1 MKIFRKAKKAVEPRD
16 EVKGFIART
25 YLYMTRAYR
34 SEYQIWS
41 DERDLMQEW
50 NKKYPPD
57 EWECRR
63 AENIE
68 LVQGNRNKVVFGRCS
83 DVKMSW

>member
-1 MKIFRKAKKAVEPRD
+1 
-16 EVKGFIART
+16 
-25 YLYMTRAYR
+25 MTRAYR
-34 SEYQIWS
+34 SEYQIWG
-41 DERDLMQEW
+41 DERELMQEW
-50 NKKYPPD
+50 DRKYPPD
-57 EWECRR
+57 EWECKR